1 MKGGG
6 EMEKDKPFIFISQID
21 NLIKSQCLAL
31 LTVEWQLLVFISVSW
46 TIADA
51 CESLDDQLWE

>member
-1 MKGGG
+1 
-6 EMEKDKPFIFISQID
+6 MEKDKPFILTFQID
-21 NLIKSQCLAL
+21 NLIRNQCLAF

-46 TIADA
+46 TTADA